1 MFKEGDKVPTFS
13 IITDKKEFILKEI
26 NTYKTVVFFFPK
38 ANTSGCTKEAVE
50 FSHLIEEFKKLNTL
64 IIGVSKDSPEQ
75 QKKFRDKH
83 DLKCELGSDID
94 GKICEI
100 FSTWVEKS
108 MYGKNIWVYK
118 EVLF

>member
-26 NTYKTVVFFFPK
+26 NTNKTVVFFFPR

-64 IIGVSKDSPEQ
+64 IIGISKDGPEKT
-75 QKKFRDKH
+75 KK
-83 DLKCELGSDID
+83 
-94 GKICEI
+94 
-100 FSTWVEKS
+100 V
-108 MYGKNIWVYK
+108 
-118 EVLF
+118 